1 VILSNFLFL
10 TSFLVI
16 ILSTVTLQHLVIIFL
31 SCFLFP
37 NLFVVFYSP
46 SPSLSLLFAYI
57 SHTFS
62 AVVVRLITTSPPF
75 LSLAILSD
83 LPSLSSYLAPLSVI
97 QTFLPFDGDVFAIP
111 PPLLQFPISVFPRR
125 QAHFCSYVPL
135 LVLQRRFVRVTFT
148 FYPLHRRSFSHFSLH
163 ETVWAQPFG
172 S

>member
-10 TSFLVI
+10 TSFLVTI
-16 ILSTVTLQHLVIIFL
+16 VSAVTLQHLVIILL
-31 SCFLFP
+31 SCFFLFP

-46 SPSLSLLFAYI
+46 SPSLSLFFAYI

-83 LPSLSSYLAPLSVI
+83 LSSLSSYLAPLSVI

-111 PPLLQFPISVFPRR
+111 PPLLQVPISVFHRS
-125 QAHFCSYVPL
+125 QAHFCSSVPL

-148 FYPLHRRSFSHFSLH
+148 FYPLHRRSFSHFSF
-163 ETVWAQPFG
+163 A
-172 S
+172 